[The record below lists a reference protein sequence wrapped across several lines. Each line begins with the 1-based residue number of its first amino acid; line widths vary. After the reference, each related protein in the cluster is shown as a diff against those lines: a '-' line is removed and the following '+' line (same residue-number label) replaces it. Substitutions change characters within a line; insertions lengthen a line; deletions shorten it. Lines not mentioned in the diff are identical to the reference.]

1 MRPDHS
7 VTLRA
12 PQPPDIEARLALGYS
27 AEVTRMFGGSARTDT
42 EMTLEQASDWY
53 RQLAEHPCGWIIEVD
68 GVLAG
73 EARLDNINRQD
84 QRARMAM
91 GLFSD
96 RSLGRGIGRVAV
108 RLVLDQAF
116 GEMRL
121 HRVDLRVLSFND
133 RAIRCYRAC
142 GFRHEGTERESAFID
157 GVRHDDWIMS
167 ILRPEY
173 EALGNQAVLR

>member
-1 MRPDHS
+1 MTPEHS

-12 PQPPDIEARLALGYS
+12 PRSSDIDARLALGYS
-27 AEVTRMFGGSARTDT
+27 AEITRMFGGSAGTRSD
-42 EMTLEQASDWY
+42 MTREQASTWCH
-53 RQLAEHPCGWIIEVD
+53 RLADHPCGWIIEVD
-68 GVLAG
+68 GRLAG

-84 QRARMAM
+84 QRARMAI

-96 RSLGRGIGRVAV
+96 RSLGRGIGRAAV

-116 GEMRL
+116 GEMGL
-121 HRVDLRVLSFND
+121 HRVDLRVLSFNE

-157 GVRHDDWIMS
+157 GGRHDDWSMS
-167 ILRPEY
+167 SRRREY
-173 EALGNQAVLR
+173 EGALER

>member
-1 MRPDHS
+1 MTPEHS

-12 PQPPDIEARLALGYS
+12 PRPSDIDARLALGYS
-27 AEVTRMFGGSARTDT
+27 AEINRMFGGSAGTHSD
-42 EMTLEQASDWY
+42 MTREQASAWY
-53 RQLAEHPCGWIIEVD
+53 RKLADHPCGWIIEVD
-68 GVLAG
+68 GALAG

-84 QRARMAM
+84 QRARMAI

-96 RSLGRGIGRVAV
+96 RSLGRGIGRTAV

-121 HRVDLRVLSFND
+121 HRVDLRVLSFNE

-142 GFRHEGTERESAFID
+142 GFRHEGTERESAFVD
-157 GVRHDDWIMS
+157 GARHDDWIMG

-173 EALGNQAVLR
+173 EASLER

>member
-1 MRPDHS
+1 

-12 PQPPDIEARLALGYS
+12 PRPSDMDARLALGYS
-27 AEVTRMFGGSARTDT
+27 AEVTRMFGGDAKALTD
-42 EMTLEQASDWY
+42 MTREQASAWY
-53 RQLAEHPCGWIIEVD
+53 RRLADHPCGWIIEVG
-68 GVLAG
+68 GVLEG

-96 RSLGRGIGRVAV
+96 RSLGRGIGRAAV

-116 GEMRL
+116 GEMKL
-121 HRVDLRVLSFND
+121 HRVDLRVLSFNE

-173 EALGNQAVLR
+173 EALGDQAALL